1 MRRGRI
7 MSETV
12 FTQVNYSVQ
21 TLVDQI
27 RMGIIGLPDIQRPF
41 VWKKHQVRD
50 LFDSMYRGYP
60 VGYLLFW
67 QNALTDDA
75 RNIGTDYKQ
84 LVPSLLI
91 LDGQQRLTSLFSVIQ
106 DIPILKEDYTTEK
119 LSIAFNPLE
128 EKFEVTDAAIQRD
141 KAYIPDISILWNGD
155 HNIIKII
162 NNYLKEKQDIT
173 EDEEEKIQNSI
184 LRLQSL
190 NGFPLTALQ
199 LSKDVNEEQ
208 VAQVFVRIN
217 SKGVTL
223 NQADF
228 ILTLMSVFWDD
239 GRAQLE
245 EFCKNSKILSNQK
258 PSPFNHFIE
267 PRPDHL
273 LRVCVGL
280 AFKRARLRYIYSILR
295 GKDLETEKFSTERRD
310 EQFEKLKQAQA
321 KVLNIQYWHDFFK
334 CIHLAGFRSGKMIS
348 SQTNMLYTYVLYLI
362 GRTEYKIDEHRL
374 RKVIA
379 QWFFMTSLTG
389 RYTGSSES
397 AMESDLARFR
407 DVSDGEEF
415 LNILQ
420 RICDL
425 ELTEDYWKITLPN
438 ALATS
443 SPRSPSLFAYNAAL
457 VNLGAYVL
465 FSDMKVSA
473 LLDPS
478 VMAVKASV
486 ERHHLFPKGYLATL
500 GITDSRETNQ
510 IANYAYLEY
519 SDNIKISDRSP
530 EQYFQEYTERFDERV
545 IDKMYHWHA
554 LPKDWE
560 SMEYSQFLEKRREL
574 MAKIIFEGYRKLKS
588 KDVIPNETHK
598 LSLSE
603 IISLGETH
611 QVEFK
616 ATLRTNIHTNQRD
629 PRMEYSVLRTIAGF
643 LNTNGGIL
651 TIGVYDDG
659 SPVGIDI
666 DGFENEDKMALH
678 LVNILKSRLN
688 VLVMPFVHIHLDDYM
703 DTRVMVVDC
712 KRSQKPVFLK
722 DKNEQR
728 FFIRTGPSTSE
739 LKADE
744 IMEFTKIRFT

>member
-1 MRRGRI
+1 
-7 MSETV
+7 MSETI
-12 FTQVNYSVQ
+12 FTQVGFTVQ
-21 TLVDQI
+21 ALVDQI
-27 RMGIIGLPDIQRPF
+27 DMGIIGLPDIQRPF
-41 VWKKHQVRD
+41 VWKNNKVRD

-60 VGYLLFW
+60 VGYLLLW

-75 RNIGTDYKQ
+75 SAIGTDNKQ

-91 LDGQQRLTSLFSVIQ
+91 VDGQQRLTSLFSVIK
-106 DIPILKEDYTTEK
+106 DIPIVKEDYTSEK

-141 KAYIPDISILWNGD
+141 KAYIPDISILWSSD
-155 HNIIKII
+155 HFIIKII
-162 NNYLKEKQDIT
+162 NHYLKNLKETREIT

-199 LSKDVNEEQ
+199 LSKDIDEEK
-208 VAQVFVRIN
+208 VAEVFVRIN

-245 EFCKNSKILSNQK
+245 EFCKNSKMPSKHK

-267 PRPDHL
+267 PSPDQL
-273 LRVCVGL
+273 LRVSVGL
-280 AFKRARLRYIYSILR
+280 GFKRARLRYIYSILR
-295 GKDLETEKFSTERRD
+295 GKDLETEKFSTERRNN
-310 EQFEKLKQAQA
+310 QFEKLKQAQS

-334 CIHLAGFRSGKMIS
+334 CLYRAGFRSDKMIS

-362 GRTEYKIDEHRL
+362 GRTEYKIDDYRL

-407 DVSDGEEF
+407 DISDGEEF

-425 ELTEDYWKITLPN
+425 ELTEDYWNITLPN

-457 VNLGAYVL
+457 VNLGAYAL
-465 FSDMKVSA
+465 FSDMKVSS

-478 VMAVKASV
+478 VMGVKSAV
-486 ERHHLFPKGYLATL
+486 ERHHLFPKGYLATK
-500 GITDSRETNQ
+500 GITGTRETNQ

-519 SDNIKISDRSP
+519 SDNIRISDRSP
-530 EQYFQEYTERFDERV
+530 AEYFQEYTDRFDDRV
-545 IDKMYHWHA
+545 VDKMYHWHA
-554 LPKDWE
+554 LPENWE
-560 SMEYSQFLEKRREL
+560 FMDYYQFLEKRREL
-574 MAKIIFEGYRKLKS
+574 MAKVIYEGYKKLKS
-588 KDVIPNETHK
+588 KDIIPTEIRS

-603 IISLGETH
+603 IINLGETH

-616 ATLRTNIHTNQRD
+616 ATLRTNLHTNQRD
-629 PRMEYSVLRTIAGF
+629 HRMEYTVLRTIAGF

-659 SPVGIDI
+659 SPVGIDV

-678 LVNILKSRLN
+678 LVNILKTHLN
-688 VLVMPFVHIHLDDYM
+688 ILVMPYVHIHFDDYM
-703 DTRVMVVDC
+703 GIRVMVVDC

-722 DKNEQR
+722 DGKEQR

-744 IMEFTKIRFT
+744 IMEFTNIRFS

>member
-1 MRRGRI
+1 

-12 FTQVNYSVQ
+12 FTQVGFTVQ
-21 TLVDQI
+21 ALVDQI
-27 RMGIIGLPDIQRPF
+27 DMGIIGLPDIQRPF
-41 VWKKHQVRD
+41 VWKNNKVRD

-60 VGYLLFW
+60 VGYLLLW

-75 RNIGTDYKQ
+75 SAIGTDNKQ

-91 LDGQQRLTSLFSVIQ
+91 VDGQQRLTSLFSVIK
-106 DIPILKEDYTTEK
+106 DIPIVKEDYTSEK

-141 KAYIPDISILWNGD
+141 KAYIPDISILWSSD
-155 HNIIKII
+155 HFIIKII
-162 NNYLKEKQDIT
+162 NHYLKNLKETREIT

-199 LSKDVNEEQ
+199 LSKDIDEEK
-208 VAQVFVRIN
+208 VAEVFVRIN

-245 EFCKNSKILSNQK
+245 EFCKNSKMPSKHK

-267 PRPDHL
+267 PSPDQL
-273 LRVCVGL
+273 LRVSVGL
-280 AFKRARLRYIYSILR
+280 GFKRARLRYIYSILR
-295 GKDLETEKFSTERRD
+295 GKDLETEKFSTERRNN
-310 EQFEKLKQAQA
+310 QFEKLKQAQS

-334 CIHLAGFRSGKMIS
+334 CLYRAGFRSDKMIS

-362 GRTEYKIDEHRL
+362 GRTEYKIDDYRL

-407 DVSDGEEF
+407 DISDGEEF

-425 ELTEDYWKITLPN
+425 ELTEDYWNITLPN

-457 VNLGAYVL
+457 VNLGAYAL
-465 FSDMKVSA
+465 FSDMKVSS

-478 VMAVKASV
+478 VMGVKSAV
-486 ERHHLFPKGYLATL
+486 ERHHLFPKGYLATK
-500 GITDSRETNQ
+500 GITGTRETNQ

-519 SDNIKISDRSP
+519 SDNIRISDRSP
-530 EQYFQEYTERFDERV
+530 AEYFQEYTDRFDDRV
-545 IDKMYHWHA
+545 VDKMYHWHA
-554 LPKDWE
+554 LPENWE
-560 SMEYSQFLEKRREL
+560 FMDYYQFLEKRREL
-574 MAKIIFEGYRKLKS
+574 MAKVIYEGYKKLKS
-588 KDVIPNETHK
+588 KDIIPTEIRS

-603 IISLGETH
+603 IINLGETH

-616 ATLRTNIHTNQRD
+616 ATLRTNLHTNQRD
-629 PRMEYSVLRTIAGF
+629 HRMEYTVLRTIAGF

-659 SPVGIDI
+659 SPVGIDV

-678 LVNILKSRLN
+678 LVNILKTHLN
-688 VLVMPFVHIHLDDYM
+688 ILVMPYVHIHFDDYM
-703 DTRVMVVDC
+703 GIRVMVVDC

-722 DKNEQR
+722 DGKEQR

-744 IMEFTKIRFT
+744 IMEFTNIRFS